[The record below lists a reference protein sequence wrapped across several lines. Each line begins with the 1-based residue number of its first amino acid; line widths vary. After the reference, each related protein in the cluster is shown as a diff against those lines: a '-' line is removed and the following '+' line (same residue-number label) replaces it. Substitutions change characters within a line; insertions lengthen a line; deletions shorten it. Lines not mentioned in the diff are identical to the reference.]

1 MDAGGRAFQGNIQC
15 KGPEVTVC
23 LMCSRNWG
31 FPVGSGG
38 KECPRCRRSRFD
50 PWVRKI
56 PWRREWL
63 PVFYNILTWRIP
75 WTEKAP
81 GYSPWGHKESDTAER
96 LTLCGRRKGRKG

>member
-38 KECPRCRRSRFD
+38 KESVHVAGDQDSIPGSERSPGEGNGYQYSTIFLPGESHGQRRLQAT
-50 PWVRKI
+50 VHGVTKNQT
-56 PWRREWL
+56 L
-63 PVFYNILTWRIP
+63 L
-75 WTEKAP
+75 
-81 GYSPWGHKESDTAER
+81 SD
-96 LTLCGRRKGRKG
+96 

>member
-38 KECPRCRRSRFD
+38 KESVHVAGDQDSIPGSERSLEKGMATSILQYSYLENPMD
-50 PWVRKI
+50 
-56 PWRREWL
+56 REGSRL
-63 PVFYNILTWRIP
+63 QSMGSQRIR
-75 WTEKAP
+75 
-81 GYSPWGHKESDTAER
+81 H
-96 LTLCGRRKGRKG
+96 C